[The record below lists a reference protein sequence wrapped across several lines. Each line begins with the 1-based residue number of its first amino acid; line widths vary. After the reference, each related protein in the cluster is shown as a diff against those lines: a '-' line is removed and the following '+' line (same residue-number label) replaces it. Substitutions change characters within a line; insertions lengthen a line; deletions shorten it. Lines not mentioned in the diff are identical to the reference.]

1 MRKPAPGMIR
11 HLLNKYL
18 LQPAQGVMIGDTV
31 ADEQCA
37 ARAGLARFLWAW
49 RYFAEPAPA

>member
-1 MRKPAPGMIR
+1 MIR

-18 LQPAQGVMIGDTV
+18 LQPAQGVMIGNTV